1 MEGVRKG
8 GRKKTIMDRDALEA
22 HPKYEKIKELGQGRY
37 IILFS
42 MVILR

>member
-1 MEGVRKG
+1 
-8 GRKKTIMDRDALEA
+8 MDRDALEA

-42 MVILR
+42 MVILRQKAGNCMVCEGLS